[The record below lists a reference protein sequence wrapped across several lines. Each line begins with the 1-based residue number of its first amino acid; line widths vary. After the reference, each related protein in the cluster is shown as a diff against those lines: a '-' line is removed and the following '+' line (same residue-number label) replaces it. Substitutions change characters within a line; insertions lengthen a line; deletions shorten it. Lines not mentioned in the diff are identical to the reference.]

1 MEPNYKNILTP
12 TLTKMDDGTIRIIF
26 SMNEEEMVCLYYE
39 VAKKG
44 WTNKPILSNKWRC
57 VDAKV
62 MNPNIYEDGT
72 ISPFIR
78 GLEPKDLVGWGQ
90 ELISISSNI
99 LPVEKIGNPQN

>member
-1 MEPNYKNILTP
+1 MEADYKIILTP

-44 WTNKPILSNKWRC
+44 WTNKPVLSNKWRC

-62 MNPNIYEDGT
+62 MNPDIYENK
-72 ISPFIR
+72 IV
-78 GLEPKDLVGWGQ
+78 EPKDLVGWGQ
-90 ELISISSNI
+90 ELISISTNI
-99 LPVEKIGNPQN
+99 LPVENIDKSQN

>member
-1 MEPNYKNILTP
+1 MEGEYKNILTP

-44 WTNKPILSNKWRC
+44 WTNKPIMTNKWRC
-57 VDAKV
+57 IDAKV

-72 ISPFIR
+72 I
-78 GLEPKDLVGWGQ
+78 EPKDLVGWGQ
-90 ELISISSNI
+90 ELISVSMNKF
-99 LPVEKIGNPQN
+99 PVEKIGNPQN

>member
-1 MEPNYKNILTP
+1 MEADYKNILTP

-44 WTNKPILSNKWRC
+44 WTNKPVLSNKWRC

-62 MNPNIYEDGT
+62 MNPDIYENK
-72 ISPFIR
+72 IV
-78 GLEPKDLVGWGQ
+78 EPKDLVGWGQ
-90 ELISISSNI
+90 ELISISTNI
-99 LPVEKIGNPQN
+99 LPVENIDKSQN

>member
-1 MEPNYKNILTP
+1 MEGEYKNILTP

-44 WTNKPILSNKWRC
+44 WTNKPIMTNKFRC
-57 VDAKV
+57 IDAKV
-62 MNPNIYEDGT
+62 SNPIIYENNMV
-72 ISPFIR
+72 
-78 GLEPKDLVGWGQ
+78 EPKDLVGWGQ

>member
-1 MEPNYKNILTP
+1 MEADYKNILTP

-44 WTNKPILSNKWRC
+44 WTNKPVLSNKWRC

-62 MNPNIYEDGT
+62 MNPDIYENK
-72 ISPFIR
+72 IV
-78 GLEPKDLVGWGQ
+78 EPKDLVGWGQ
-90 ELISISSNI
+90 ELISISTNI
-99 LPVEKIGNPQN
+99 LPVENIDKPQN

>member
-26 SMNEEEMVCLYYE
+26 SMNEEEMVYLYYE

-44 WTNKPILSNKWRC
+44 WTNKPILSSKWRC

-62 MNPNIYEDGT
+62 MNPNIYEDGM
-72 ISPFIR
+72 I
-78 GLEPKDLVGWGQ
+78 EPKDLVGWGQ
-90 ELISISSNI
+90 ELISTSMNI
-99 LPVEKIGNPQN
+99 FPVEKIGNPQN

>member
-1 MEPNYKNILTP
+1 MEGEYKNILTP

-72 ISPFIR
+72 I
-78 GLEPKDLVGWGQ
+78 EPKDLVGWGQ
-90 ELISISSNI
+90 ELISVSMNKF
-99 LPVEKIGNPQN
+99 PVEKIGNPQN

>member
-1 MEPNYKNILTP
+1 MEGEYKNILTP

-62 MNPNIYEDGT
+62 MNPDIYEDGT
-72 ISPFIR
+72 I
-78 GLEPKDLVGWGQ
+78 EPKDLVGWGQ
-90 ELISISSNI
+90 ELISVSMNKF
-99 LPVEKIGNPQN
+99 PVEKIGNPQN

>member
-1 MEPNYKNILTP
+1 MEGEYKNILTP

-72 ISPFIR
+72 I
-78 GLEPKDLVGWGQ
+78 EPKDLVGWGQ
-90 ELISISSNI
+90 ELISTSMNI
-99 LPVEKIGNPQN
+99 FPVEKIGNPQN